1 MKSFWAVNKGAVVGL
16 AMLMGFGVVGCG
28 DDPGTGLP
36 GEGPA
41 TNGGGGGGGG
51 NPPVTPAPG
60 SRILALEGPNQVELR
75 PSAGTDIAFV
85 LKTST
90 NDVLIGETIDFAT
103 IGDVAGSSIAAQQV
117 LTGAGGRAVLHL
129 QAGASAAQFQLKAS
143 AAGANDVFVNIK
155 VASDPFGTL
164 DVTVSYVQ
172 EYGVLLATGK
182 VSLLP
187 PQKTCAMIQS
197 TPTDLGTPIRTAD
210 LTSFPSTA
218 QFNSLG
224 AGSTFTVVAQG
235 FRQASGLTAHGC
247 VDNVSVPSG
256 QTTTLA
262 IQLHVIA
269 LNPLGT
275 YTVDTDY
282 NFTGIFQSM
291 GTFGTVFTEITN
303 AFDDPDDPYLYVAQK
318 VANAI
323 GLGSGTAT
331 VLAPIIRQALEPILP
346 SWFQKFVTVA
356 RDITSYLTKFHVISK
371 LELSKLASQLTLSGK
386 NSWEKIVVYWRFN
399 CAQGAPP
406 DCGRREIGI
415 LSSGISPVEGSFTA
429 AVENYNQLKIN
440 QHTVPIAYGQIV
452 MALLNDLLW
461 PALTNGVAHNLGE
474 ALQALVNC
482 SSISTRIAASS
493 LGQSLGLT
501 AQSFTQ
507 VCTSALQAVAVMIES
522 RINALSLDGVLGFSG
537 TATMLETT
545 GDLLVDKFDPGQF
558 NGSLTFGSSQPRNF
572 TGTWTATRRNP

>member
-1 MKSFWAVNKGAVVGL
+1 MKSFWAVNKGIVVGL
-16 AMLMGFGVVGCG
+16 AMLMGVVAGGCG
-28 DDPGTGLP
+28 DDPGAGLP
-36 GEGPA
+36 GEPG
-41 TNGGGGGGGG
+41 TGGGGGGGGG

-75 PSAGTDIAFV
+75 PSAATDIAFV
-85 LKTST
+85 LKTSN
-90 NDVLIGETIDFAT
+90 NDVLIGETINFVT
-103 IGDVAGSSIAAQQV
+103 IGDVAGSSIAAQQI
-117 LTGAGGRAVLHL
+117 LTGAGGRAVLRV
-129 QAGASAAQFQLKAS
+129 QAGPNAAQFQLKAS
-143 AAGANDVFVNIK
+143 SAGANDAFVNIK

-172 EYGVLLATGK
+172 EYGVTLATGK

-187 PQKTCAMIQS
+187 PQKTCAMIQA
-197 TPTDLGTPIRTAD
+197 TPTDLGTPIRTSD

-247 VDNVSVPSG
+247 VDNVAVTSG

-262 IQLHVIA
+262 MQLHIIA

-291 GTFGTVFTEITN
+291 GTFGTVFTEITS
-303 AFDDPDDPYLYVAQK
+303 AFDDTDDPYLYIAQK
-318 VANAI
+318 VSAQI
-323 GLGSGTAT
+323 GVGAGTAS

-346 SWFQKFVTVA
+346 AWFQKFVTVA

-371 LELSKLASQLTLSGK
+371 LDLSKLANELTLSGT
-386 NSWEKIVVYWRFN
+386 NAWEKIVVYWRFD
-399 CAQGAPP
+399 CAQGAPA
-406 DCGRREIGI
+406 DCGRREIG
-415 LSSGISPVEGSFTA
+415 LLASGISPVSGSFTA

-452 MALLNDLLW
+452 MALLNELLW

-482 SSISTRIAASS
+482 SSISQRIAASTT
-493 LGQSLGLT
+493 GTNLGLT

-507 VCTSALQAVAVMIES
+507 VCTSALQAVAVLVEA
-522 RINALSLDGVLGFSG
+522 RIGALSLDGVLGFAG
-537 TATMLETT
+537 TATMIETS

-558 NGSLTFGSSQPRNF
+558 TGSLRFGSSQPRNF
-572 TGTWTATRRNP
+572 TGAWTATRRTP